1 MTISITDAAY
11 RWFLLVIALIHIV
24 ILPLAILLLGTYFTS
39 RLTGRIGGGRT
50 GFSLLWVAFATAI
63 AGVPA
68 LVVAFSLHP
77 NIAVIEIS
85 PFYLVMIFGGAIAA
99 RLPGLISG
107 LRLRKLP
114 FHGILSSLMAAT
126 GDILS
131 WACLD
136 LLLISGFAVG
146 YVWLFAFIG
155 LPAFLGR
162 IAAHNFN
169 AMAQLGSR
177 QALAAPK
184 TGVIVPSLPAVP
196 DN

>member
-1 MTISITDAAY
+1 MPISDGTY
-11 RWFLLVIALIHIV
+11 RWLLLVVALIHII
-24 ILPLAILLLGTYFTS
+24 ILPLAILLLGSYFTS
-39 RLTGRIGGGRT
+39 RITGRVGGGRS
-50 GFSLLWVAFATAI
+50 GISLLWVAFATAL

-68 LVVAFSLHP
+68 LVGGLAWNPKTALDQ
-77 NIAVIEIS
+77 ITI
-85 PFYLVMIFGGAIAA
+85 FYLLMIFGGAIAA

-114 FHGILSSLMAAT
+114 FHGIVSSLLAAV
-126 GDILS
+126 GDILA

-136 LLLISGFAVG
+136 LLLLSGFQG
-146 YVWLFAFIG
+146 GFIWLFTLVG

-177 QALAAPK
+177 QALAAPQ
-184 TGVIVPSLPAVP
+184 GNVIVPSLPGAP
-196 DN
+196 SKP

>member
-1 MTISITDAAY
+1 MLNDATY
-11 RWFLLVIALIHIV
+11 RLLLLIVAIMHI
-24 ILPLAILLLGTYFTS
+24 IIMPFAILALGSYFTS
-39 RLTGRIGGGRT
+39 RSTGRIINGRS
-50 GFSLLWVAFATAI
+50 GISLMWVAFATAV

-68 LVVAFSLHP
+68 LVAGLAWNP
-77 NIAVIEIS
+77 RTAVDQITL
-85 PFYLVMIFGGAIAA
+85 FYLLMIFGGAIAA
-99 RLPGLISG
+99 RLPGLMSG

-114 FHGILSSLMAAT
+114 FHGILSSLLAAI
-126 GDILS
+126 GDILA

-136 LLLISGFAVG
+136 LLLLSGFAG
-146 YVWLFAFIG
+146 GFIWLFAFVG

-184 TGVIVPSLPAVP
+184 TGIIVPSLPGAQ